1 MRVLAAIGLL
11 LAGAVTGVASVA
23 LHDLG
28 WGLALGLAAT
38 GVAVVALP
46 AGWWARL
53 AFVVGWDLMIGWLAF
68 PRPEGDYV
76 ISQDAQ
82 GYTVLGAGL
91 VLIVVGIATLPRPRK
106 SRGAQ
111 GEASNAQTAAGDRD
125 DRADS

>member
-1 MRVLAAIGLL
+1 VRVLAAAGLL
-11 LAGAVTGVASVA
+11 LSGAATGVATVA

-28 WGLALGLAAT
+28 WGLALALAAT
-38 GVAVVALP
+38 AAAVVALP

-53 AFVVGWDLMIGWLAF
+53 AFVVGWDLMVAWLTF

-91 VLIVVGIATLPRPRK
+91 VLIVVGIATLPRPAR
-106 SRGAQ
+106 R
-111 GEASNAQTAAGDRD
+111 AS
-125 DRADS
+125 